1 MTVNDIILIQNTAE
15 RSFVREFA
23 ENGLSLYT
31 GFESTGEDL
40 LVVKCEVPSRII
52 QFYFCLE
59 GHLSS
64 ILARITINNC
74 SLVSISSCIIR
85 RRIWFLI

>member
-1 MTVNDIILIQNTAE
+1 MTVNDINLIQNTAE

-40 LVVKCEVPSRII
+40 LVVKCECRQELFS
-52 QFYFCLE
+52 F
-59 GHLSS
+59 
-64 ILARITINNC
+64 
-74 SLVSISSCIIR
+74 ISV
-85 RRIWFLI
+85 